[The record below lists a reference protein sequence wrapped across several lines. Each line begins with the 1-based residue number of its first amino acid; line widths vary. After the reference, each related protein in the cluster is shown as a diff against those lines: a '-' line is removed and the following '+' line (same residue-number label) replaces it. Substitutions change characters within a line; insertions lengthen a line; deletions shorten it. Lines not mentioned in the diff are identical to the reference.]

1 MKIGYVSII
10 GKPNVGKSSI
20 LNAIFDRKISIVS
33 KKAQTTRNSISN
45 VYEDDDSQIIFVDTP
60 GIHNFNISI
69 NKFMNKSSFNSIRG
83 ADTTVI
89 VFDGSHK
96 FDEEDEFIF
105 NKVTINSKKIFVLNK
120 IDSTNIGLITELK
133 NKLKKIY
140 SISDDEIIEVSVKD
154 KFNIVLLL
162 SKIKE
167 SLPDGEKVY
176 IEENDLEKNKFFIS
190 EIIREIALNNLN
202 KEVPHAIFVDIKS
215 FEYDKGSMNIDAF
228 IIVEKDSQKA
238 ILIGKGGNMIKKIGI
253 QARKQLENEYKRH
266 VNLNLSVTCSKNWR
280 SDEKFLKKHNF
291 LDLK

>member
-20 LNAIFDRKISIVS
+20 LNAIFDKKISIVS

-45 VYEDDDSQIIFVDTP
+45 IYEDDDSQIIFVDTP

-69 NKFMNKSSFNSIRG
+69 NKFMNKSSFISIRG
-83 ADTTVI
+83 ADTTVL

-105 NKVTINSKKIFVLNK
+105 NKVTINSKKLFVLNK
-120 IDSTNIGLITELK
+120 IDQTNIGLISELR

-140 SISDDEIIEVSVKD
+140 NINDEDIIEVSVKD
-154 KFNIVLLL
+154 KFNIDLLL
-162 SKIKE
+162 NKIKD
-167 SLPDGEKVY
+167 SLPEGEKVY
-176 IEENDLEKNKFFIS
+176 IEEDDFEKNKFFIS
-190 EIIREIALNNLN
+190 EIIREETLNYLD
-202 KEVPHAIFVDIKS
+202 KEVPHAVFVDVKS
-215 FEYDKGSMNIDAF
+215 MEYDKGSMFIDAF
-228 IIVEKDSQKA
+228 IIVEKESQKA
-238 ILIGKGGNMIKKIGI
+238 IIIGKGGNMIKKIGS
-253 QARKQLENEYKRH
+253 QARKQIEKEYKKH
-266 VNLNLSVTCSKNWR
+266 VDLNLSVTCSKNWR

>member
-20 LNAIFDRKISIVS
+20 LNAIFDKKISIVS

-45 VYEDDDSQIIFVDTP
+45 IYEDDDSQIIFVDTP

-83 ADTTVI
+83 ADTTVL

-105 NKVTINSKKIFVLNK
+105 NKVTINSKKLLVLNK
-120 IDSTNIGLITELK
+120 IDQTNIGLISELR

-140 SISDDEIIEVSVKD
+140 NINDEDIIEVSVKD
-154 KFNIVLLL
+154 KFNIDLLL
-162 SKIKE
+162 NKIKD
-167 SLPDGEKVY
+167 SLPEGEKVY
-176 IEENDLEKNKFFIS
+176 IEEDDFEKNKFFIS
-190 EIIREIALNNLN
+190 EIIREETLNYLD
-202 KEVPHAIFVDIKS
+202 KEVPHAVFVDVKLM
-215 FEYDKGSMNIDAF
+215 EYDKGSMFIDAF
-228 IIVEKDSQKA
+228 IIVEKESQKA
-238 ILIGKGGNMIKKIGI
+238 IIIGKGGNMIKKIGS
-253 QARKQLENEYKRH
+253 QARKQIEKEYKKH
-266 VNLNLSVTCSKNWR
+266 VDLNLSVACSKNWR